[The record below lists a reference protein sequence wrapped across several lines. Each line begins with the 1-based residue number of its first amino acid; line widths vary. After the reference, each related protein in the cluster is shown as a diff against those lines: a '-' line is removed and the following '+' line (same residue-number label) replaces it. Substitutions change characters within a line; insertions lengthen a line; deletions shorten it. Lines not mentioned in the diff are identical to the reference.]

1 MNKFEQLIEYVIN
14 DEEAKARELFHELV
28 VEKSR
33 AIYEEMMAEEEFD
46 LDEADQEGPGDLLA
60 AVEEEKNNPGKHI
73 DNLTDVLNATFGSD
87 RSPEFKHARAAITQY
102 LEFVTNAD
110 VDHPSDDPDDDEP
123 MIRAMT
129 GGNIARHIQ
138 DYDLIDY
145 LEDAAHELSLIATPG
160 VSESEHDDDIDES
173 LDEMGGDAADD
184 LIDDIEV
191 EEEGVSMEGD
201 DMDDKDTDN
210 DDGEELED
218 RVVDLEDKLDELMSE
233 FESLMGDDAGADMD
247 MDAGDDMDMDAGDDM
262 KMSMEE
268 AVSLKSVSVPVKS
281 EEGNVNKKSVVAANA
296 GARGAMAR
304 PVHATGTEA
313 QGRPAPGTKDLV
325 GKVGNTPA
333 QSTQKPTPAAKPN
346 LSQAT
351 GVNTRSVV
359 K

>member
-46 LDEADQEGPGDLLA
+46 LDESE
-60 AVEEEKNNPGKHI
+60 H
-73 DNLTDVLNATFGSD
+73 
-87 RSPEFKHARAAITQY
+87 
-102 LEFVTNAD
+102 
-110 VDHPSDDPDDDEP
+110 DDELDE
-123 MIRAMT
+123 A
-129 GGNIARHIQ
+129 A
-138 DYDLIDY
+138 DEDL
-145 LEDAAHELSLIATPG
+145 E
-160 VSESEHDDDIDES
+160 ESEHDDDIDES

-191 EEEGVSMEGD
+191 EEEGVSMEGE
-201 DMDDKDTDN
+201 DMDDEDMDD

-233 FESLMGDDAGADMD
+233 FESLMGDDAGADMDMDAGDDMD

>member
-46 LDEADQEGPGDLLA
+46 LDEADQEGPADLLA

-145 LEDAAHELSLIATPG
+145 LEDAAHELSLIDTPG
-160 VSESEHDDDIDES
+160 ISESDEI
-173 LDEMGGDAADD
+173 GGDAADD

-191 EEEGVSMEGD
+191 EEEGVSMEGEG
-201 DMDDKDTDN
+201 MDDEDTDD

-218 RVVDLEDKLDELMSE
+218 RVVDLEDKLDELMGE
-233 FESLMGDDAGADMD
+233 FESLMGDDSGADVD
-247 MDAGDDMDMDAGDDM
+247 MDAGDDTDMDAGDDTDM
-262 KMSMEE
+262 DAGDDIKMSMEE

>member
-33 AIYEEMMAEEEFD
+33 AIYEEMMAEEEFEIDEAADED
-46 LDEADQEGPGDLLA
+46 LDEA
-60 AVEEEKNNPGKHI
+60 
-73 DNLTDVLNATFGSD
+73 
-87 RSPEFKHARAAITQY
+87 
-102 LEFVTNAD
+102 
-110 VDHPSDDPDDDEP
+110 
-123 MIRAMT
+123 
-129 GGNIARHIQ
+129 
-138 DYDLIDY
+138 
-145 LEDAAHELSLIATPG
+145 
-160 VSESEHDDDIDES
+160 EHDDDKVEN
-173 LDEMGGDAADD
+173 LEEMGGDAADD

-201 DMDDKDTDN
+201 DMDDEDMN
-210 DDGEELED
+210 DDDSEELED

-233 FESLMGDDAGADMD
+233 FESLMSDDAGMDAEDDMGMDVEDDMDSMDVDTDMD
-247 MDAGDDMDMDAGDDM
+247 MDMGAEDDT

-296 GARGAMAR
+296 GAKGAMAK

-313 QGRPAPGTKDLV
+313 QGRPAPGTKELV

-333 QSTQKPTPAAKPN
+333 QSTQKPTPATKPN

>member
-33 AIYEEMMAEEEFD
+33 AIYEEMMAEEEFEID
-46 LDEADQEGPGDLLA
+46 EAADEELDE
-60 AVEEEKNNPGKHI
+60 
-73 DNLTDVLNATFGSD
+73 
-87 RSPEFKHARAAITQY
+87 
-102 LEFVTNAD
+102 
-110 VDHPSDDPDDDEP
+110 
-123 MIRAMT
+123 
-129 GGNIARHIQ
+129 
-138 DYDLIDY
+138 
-145 LEDAAHELSLIATPG
+145 
-160 VSESEHDDDIDES
+160 SEDDIDES

-201 DMDDKDTDN
+201 DMEGDDMEG
-210 DDGEELED
+210 DDMEGDDDSEELED
-218 RVVDLEDKLDELMSE
+218 RVVDLEDKLDDLMSE
-233 FESLMGDDAGADMD
+233 FESLMSDDAGMDAEDDMGMDVEDDMDSMDVDTDMD
-247 MDAGDDMDMDAGDDM
+247 MGAEDDT

-268 AVSLKSVSVPVKS
+268 AVNLKSVSVPVKS
-281 EEGNVNKKSVVAANA
+281 EEGNINKKSVVAANA
-296 GARGAMAR
+296 GAKGAMAK

-313 QGRPAPGTKDLV
+313 QGRPAPSTKELV

-333 QSTQKPTPAAKPN
+333 QSTQKPTPATKPN